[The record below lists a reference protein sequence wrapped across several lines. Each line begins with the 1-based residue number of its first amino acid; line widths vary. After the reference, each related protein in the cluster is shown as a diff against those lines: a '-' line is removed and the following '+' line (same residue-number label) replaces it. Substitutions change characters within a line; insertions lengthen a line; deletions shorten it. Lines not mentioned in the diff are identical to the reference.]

1 MSKVIPEPVLKE
13 SPITWVYHL
22 PCQSRLSALPIQ
34 KDGLLL
40 VAAGLAGLAGR
51 GTTFYLTDERESYR

>member
-1 MSKVIPEPVLKE
+1 MSKVIPEPGLKE
-13 SPITWVYHL
+13 SPITWVYYL

-40 VAAGLAGLAGR
+40 VAAGLAWQQVWQGGVQR
-51 GTTFYLTDERESYR
+51 SI

>member
-1 MSKVIPEPVLKE
+1 MSKVIPEPGLKE
-13 SPITWVYHL
+13 SPITWVYCL

-40 VAAGLAGLAGR
+40 VAAGLAGR
-51 GTTFYLTDERESYR
+51 GTTFYLTDELESYR